1 MERRGAPE
9 LREVSVG
16 ECATAA
22 YSAETNRTSTTFTP
36 TNGRLKEW
44 MQTSAW
50 RVDQGQ
56 GPLPPIAYSLDFP
69 DEMIA
74 ALLPIWA
81 RQAET
86 EDSCLLP
93 RS

>member
-1 MERRGAPE
+1 MRDRRLFGRDEPHVNNVHADH
-9 LREVSVG
+9 
-16 ECATAA
+16 
-22 YSAETNRTSTTFTP
+22 
-36 TNGRLKEW
+36 GRLKEW

-86 EDSCLLP
+86 EDFCVLP